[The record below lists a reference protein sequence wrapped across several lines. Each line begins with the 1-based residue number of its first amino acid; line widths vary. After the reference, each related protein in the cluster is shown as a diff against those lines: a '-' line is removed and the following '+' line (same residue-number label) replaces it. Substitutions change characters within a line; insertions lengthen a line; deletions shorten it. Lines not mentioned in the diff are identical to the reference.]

1 MTFTAHELNTL
12 VEVLTSTFVQNEFG
26 EPIMTWHVHRTVY
39 AKVEPLVGKEFFAA
53 GAVWPEVPIK
63 VTMRWFPDLLPSQ
76 RLRFRGVTYGI
87 ESVQNIRFENRE
99 LLVFVKLLHNP

>member
-39 AKVEPLVGKEFFAA
+39 AKVEPLVGKELFAA
-53 GAVWPEVPIK
+53 SGVWPDVPMK
-63 VTMRWFPDLLPSQ
+63 VTMRWFPDLHTAH
-76 RLRFRGVTYGI
+76 RLRFRGETFDI
-87 ESVQNIRFENRE
+87 QSIQNIRYQNRE
-99 LLVFVKLLHNP
+99 LLVFVKRMHNP